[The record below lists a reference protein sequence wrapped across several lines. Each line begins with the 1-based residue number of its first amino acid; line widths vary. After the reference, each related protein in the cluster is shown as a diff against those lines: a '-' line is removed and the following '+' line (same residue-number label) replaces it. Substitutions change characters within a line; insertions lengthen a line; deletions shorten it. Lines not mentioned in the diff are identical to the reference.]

1 MTATKPAEINW
12 KRNLFFI
19 WSSQVLS
26 LMAFS
31 FAMSF
36 AAYYIQD
43 LGITDPKDVKFWNG
57 AFAASAPLAMAVMG
71 PIWGIIG
78 DRVGRRP
85 MMLRAYFCATVIIF
99 LMGRVT
105 NVHQLIVLRV
115 AQGAFTGT
123 MIASTVM
130 VAVMTPKHRQC
141 IALGSN
147 FSLFLYT
154 FEMRI
159 SIRKM

>member
-115 AQGAFTGT
+115 A
-123 MIASTVM
+123 
-130 VAVMTPKHRQC
+130 
-141 IALGSN
+141 
-147 FSLFLYT
+147 
-154 FEMRI
+154 
-159 SIRKM
+159 